1 MIISYFGVINNI
13 FADCNSNYVL
23 NNLFAFSIGFYVL
36 IVRVKKEKRK
46 RLFELFGS
54 SAVDGK
60 KILESNASSIRE
72 SLT

>member
-1 MIISYFGVINNI
+1 MIISYFGVSNNI
-13 FADCNSNYVL
+13 FADCNS